1 MKLSHDM
8 CYQGIKAQDGRF
20 DGVFF
25 TAVKTTGI
33 YCRPVCRVRAPKSE
47 NCTFYESAAQAEAN
61 GYRPCLR
68 CRPELAPGYADVE
81 QRSELAALAV
91 QYFENHGYE
100 PKSIPLA
107 AEALGITTRHLGRV
121 FQSTF
126 GVSPLNY
133 LMTKRLLMAKLL
145 LTDTEL
151 PVTEIAIAAGFGSVS
166 RFNVAFKKHYR
177 LVPTALRKQVSS
189 ESKHKIGGNNHLDQI
204 ILKLPYRP
212 PYHWEMM
219 MAFFHM
225 RAVPGIEHV
234 TDDSIY
240 SRSLRLQQGDLWYG
254 GWIEIK
260 PIDGQ
265 NSVQVRVSSSLAPVL
280 LKVIKRIRVVFDL
293 DLMPDQLPEG
303 LPRGMRLPG
312 CFDSFEMGTRA
323 ILGQQITVK
332 AARTLAMRM
341 VSQLGEPIETP
352 WPEINRHFPTATQI
366 SSLTEPVT
374 EVLGQL
380 GVIKRRSLS
389 IQALATALTE
399 GTLTLEPGA
408 HPDTVREQLLALPG
422 IGPWTAEYLT
432 MRALSWPDAFP
443 VTDIGVKHGLDP
455 FISYTT
461 QKIYEKEA
469 YAYSEAYRPWR
480 SYLTISLWDSLSN
493 LKPKEGG
500 D

>member
-1 MKLSHDM
+1 MKLTHEM
-8 CYQGIKAQDGRF
+8 CYQAIKAQDGRF

-47 NCTFYESAAQAEAN
+47 NCMFYETAAQAEVN
-61 GYRPCLR
+61 GFRPCLR

-81 QRSELAALAV
+81 QRSELVKLAL
-91 QYFENHGYE
+91 QYFEIHGYE
-100 PKSIPLA
+100 PKSIGSA
-107 AEALGITTRHLGRV
+107 AESLGITPRHLSRV

-151 PVTEIAIAAGFGSVS
+151 PVTDIAIAAGFGSIS

-177 LVPTALRKQVSS
+177 LVPSALRKQVAS
-189 ESKHKIGGNNHLDQI
+189 EGQHPSTANGHSGNI
-204 ILKLPYRP
+204 VVKLPYRP

-219 MAFFHM
+219 MAFFQM
-225 RAVPGIEHV
+225 RAVPGIEYV
-234 TDDSIY
+234 TEDGTY
-240 SRSLRLQQGDLWYG
+240 RRSLRLQQDGLWHG
-254 GWIEIK
+254 GWLEIK
-260 PIDGQ
+260 PVEAADH
-265 NSVQVRVSSSLAPVL
+265 VQVTVSASLAPVL
-280 LKVIKRIRVVFDL
+280 LQVIKRIRVVFDL
-293 DLMPDQLPEG
+293 DLMPDQLPDG

-332 AARTLAMRM
+332 AAKTLAMRM
-341 VSQLGEPIETP
+341 VTELGQPIETP
-352 WPEINRHFPTATQI
+352 WPEINRHFPSAIQI
-366 SSLTEPVT
+366 STLTEPIT

-389 IQALATALTE
+389 IQALARALSD
-399 GTLTLEPGA
+399 GALNLEPGA
-408 HPDTVREQLLALPG
+408 HPDTVREELLALPG

-443 VTDIGVKHGLDP
+443 VTDIGVKHGIGP
-455 FISYTT
+455 FITYTT
-461 QKIYEKEA
+461 QKTYEKEA
-469 YAYSEAYRPWR
+469 YAYAESFKPWR
-480 SYLTISLWDSLSN
+480 SYLTISLWHSLSEVV
-493 LKPKEGG
+493 K
-500 D
+500 